1 VNTVGIG
8 QKYLG
13 ADLPVIVSQSDVH
26 RYDAGQDASGGYEF
40 KDVVD
45 HRMPLS
51 LKSRSA
57 GESGLVRPRWIDVS
71 CHGLAQF
78 AVSRS

>member
-13 ADLPVIVSQSDVH
+13 ADLPVVVPQSDVH

-45 HRMPLS
+45 HRMPPS
-51 LKSRSA
+51 LKKPIGGR
-57 GESGLVRPRWIDVS
+57 I
-71 CHGLAQF
+71 
-78 AVSRS
+78 